1 MAVELDG
8 DRIAS
13 VGDAAAAGERAD
25 VVRLAGRLL
34 VPGLL
39 NGHSHALQRHL
50 RGRVEVRAAS
60 APEDDIWSWRE
71 SMYAAAE
78 ALDPRG
84 MRAVAEEGFAAGRRA
99 GYTPA
104 GGLHYVHHRPDGIP
118 YEEPNELALAVIAAA
133 REVGVRI

>member
-60 APEDDIWSWRE
+60 APEDDFWSWRE

-84 MRAVAEEGFAAGRRA
+84 IRAVAEECFDAGR
-99 GYTPA
+99 PA
-104 GGLHYVHHRPDGIP
+104 RCTALGEVRYVPPR
-118 YEEPNELALAVIAAA
+118 L
-133 REVGVRI
+133 